1 MILEAKNINKTYENG
16 ENTLCVLDELNLT
29 VDKSEIITIMGE
41 SGSGKSTLLNILGT
55 LDHPDKGEVYIQGKN
70 VTTLPEIELAELR
83 NCHIGFVFQFHHLLP
98 EFTAYE
104 NILMPAMISGNEA
117 EKRKEVDDLLAFV
130 DLGNRKNHLPSE
142 LSGGERLRIAVLR
155 SMINRPEVILADEP
169 TGNLDAKNAK
179 KMIYLFHKINQ
190 EYEQSIVITT
200 HSQEVG
206 AIGHRQF
213 DLMNGKLQGKG

>member
-83 NCHIGFVFQFHHLLP
+83 ID
-98 EFTAYE
+98 E
-104 NILMPAMISGNEA
+104 I
-117 EKRKEVDDLLAFV
+117 
-130 DLGNRKNHLPSE
+130 
-142 LSGGERLRIAVLR
+142 
-155 SMINRPEVILADEP
+155 VILD
-169 TGNLDAKNAK
+169 LYSSFI
-179 KMIYLFHKINQ
+179 IYYRNSLRMRI
-190 EYEQSIVITT
+190 Y
-200 HSQEVG
+200 
-206 AIGHRQF
+206 
-213 DLMNGKLQGKG
+213 

>member
-130 DLGNRKNHLPSE
+130 DLGDRKS
-142 LSGGERLRIAVLR
+142 V
-155 SMINRPEVILADEP
+155 V
-169 TGNLDAKNAK
+169 
-179 KMIYLFHKINQ
+179 
-190 EYEQSIVITT
+190 
-200 HSQEVG
+200 
-206 AIGHRQF
+206 
-213 DLMNGKLQGKG
+213 

>member
-179 KMIYLFHKINQ
+179 KMIDLFHKINQ